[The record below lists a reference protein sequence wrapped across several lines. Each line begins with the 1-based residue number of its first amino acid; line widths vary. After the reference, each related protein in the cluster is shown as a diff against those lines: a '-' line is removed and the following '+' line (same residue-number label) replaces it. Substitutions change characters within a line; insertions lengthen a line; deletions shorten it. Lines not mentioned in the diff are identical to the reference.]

1 MPGFLDTY
9 SRLITANILLAT
21 SGYEVSRLVSEAIK
35 KLEEEK
41 IQRIIIIHFIETIIG
56 DMEALGPSDLNAT
69 QWGNAKTGRAL
80 LLRKKRQLLS
90 QPLI

>member
-1 MPGFLDTY
+1 MPGYLDTY
-9 SRLITANILLAT
+9 SRLVTANILLAA
-21 SGYEVSRLVSEAIK
+21 SGYEVSGLINEAIK

-56 DMEALGPSDLNAT
+56 DMEALGPSDLNT
-69 QWGNAKTGRAL
+69 IQWSNAKTGRAI
-80 LLRKKRQLLS
+80 LLRKKRQLLT